1 MASCKNCGVEIKEG
15 TDFCPNCDNGV
26 NDVTDKQQSTIID
39 KGGFGWGLLGCF
51 IVGVILYLVWSDER
65 PKTARAVGIGAITC
79 VAIVI
84 VCYLL
89 IMLVGMIVNPY
100 GNVVV

>member
-39 KGGFGWGLLGCF
+39 KGGFAYC
-51 IVGVILYLVWSDER
+51 R
-65 PKTARAVGIGAITC
+65 
-79 VAIVI
+79 
-84 VCYLL
+84 CYFVPSLE
-89 IMLVGMIVNPY
+89 
-100 GNVVV
+100 

>member
-39 KGGFGWGLLGCF
+39 KGGLFYAYC
-51 IVGVILYLVWSDER
+51 R
-65 PKTARAVGIGAITC
+65 
-79 VAIVI
+79 
-84 VCYLL
+84 CYFVPSLE
-89 IMLVGMIVNPY
+89 
-100 GNVVV
+100 